1 VSVALG
7 PSGILVSLTSD
18 GDHTKIG
25 DSEQIFS
32 CEATKEGIRSLPCH
46 ARGALILTVLDSM
59 LAILD
64 ASQAAKQILY
74 GAIILVLAALY
85 ALASAGE

>member
-1 VSVALG
+1 
-7 PSGILVSLTSD
+7 
-18 GDHTKIG
+18 
-25 DSEQIFS
+25 
-32 CEATKEGIRSLPCH
+32 
-46 ARGALILTVLDSM
+46 M